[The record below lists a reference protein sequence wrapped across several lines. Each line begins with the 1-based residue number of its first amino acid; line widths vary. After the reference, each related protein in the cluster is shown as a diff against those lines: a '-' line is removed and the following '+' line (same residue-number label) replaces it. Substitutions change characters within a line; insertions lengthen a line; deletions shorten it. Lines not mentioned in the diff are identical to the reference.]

1 MAIGFRGVAA
11 YRTWCLF
18 IAAGFFGVCCGVH
31 AADFGTP
38 VIEVVEAPVLKG
50 VKRVAV
56 TSFTVQY
63 VTSQVWDTS
72 HTSGGTG
79 YGVRGPGGSFVGT
92 GIVQTAGQGG
102 GFNIGDALDPAK
114 MQATTNALYQ
124 GFIADLQS
132 AGFEVLSAEQL
143 NGSKAY
149 RAYVANAP
157 ATPRKE
163 EAEAQK
169 SNGAGA
175 ITSVFYTPPGVP
187 LVLGEKIDHLSA
199 GMFGSNVADPTLT
212 FSGRLSLYTT
222 NWPYYDKDVQKELDA
237 ATLHVRIYVPLAHV
251 QVASSSFWGNGY
263 SRQGI
268 VPGLRL
274 GNRLTRVTV
283 GNRGDYAK
291 LFLSDP
297 FVIPGPIDSTVEEV
311 KHPNMMRAMVGEKI
325 KIYPGTVSPDK
336 YWELMPDASSQV
348 LKAFA
353 GKIKESS

>member
-1 MAIGFRGVAA
+1 MRAYLKHWIAAAVVAA
-11 YRTWCLF
+11 GLAQ
-18 IAAGFFGVCCGVH
+18 AA

-38 VIEVVEAPVLKG
+38 VIDIVDASTLKG

-63 VTSQVWDTS
+63 VLDQVWDTS
-72 HTSGGTG
+72 HTTGGAG
-79 YGVRGPGGSFVGT
+79 YGVRGVGGAFVGT
-92 GIVQTAGQGG
+92 GIRQTAGQGG
-102 GFNIGDALDPAK
+102 GFNIAEALDPAN
-114 MQATTNALYQ
+114 MQSTTDKLYQ
-124 GFIADLQS
+124 GFLSDLKN
-132 AGFEVLSAEQL
+132 AGFEVVSTEQL
-143 NGSKAY
+143 ANSKAY
-149 RAYVANAP
+149 KAYAANAP
-157 ATPRKE
+157 KTPRKE
-163 EAEAQK
+163 EAESEK

-187 LVLGEKIDHLSA
+187 LVLGDQFDHLST
-199 GMFGSNVADPTLT
+199 GRFGSQVKDPTLT

-283 GNRGDYAK
+283 GNNGDYAK

-297 FVIPGPIDSTVEEV
+297 YVIPGPIDSTVEEV
-311 KHPNMMRAMVGEKI
+311 KHPNAMRAMMGEKV
-325 KIYPGTVSPDK
+325 KIYPGTVSPEK
-336 YWELMPDASSQV
+336 YWELMPDAASQA

-353 GKIKESS
+353 GKIKENG

>member
-1 MAIGFRGVAA
+1 MMKPTKFHILVAVVCSIGVGS
-11 YRTWCLF
+11 L
-18 IAAGFFGVCCGVH
+18 G

-38 VIEVVEAPVLKG
+38 VVEVIDASTLKG

-72 HTSGGTG
+72 YTTGG
-79 YGVRGPGGSFVGT
+79 GPGNRTGNLQFV
-92 GIVQTAGQGG
+92 GQGG
-102 GFNIGDALDPAK
+102 GFDVGSALDPAR
-114 MQATTNALYQ
+114 MQSTTDKLYQ
-124 GFIADLQS
+124 GFLTDLQS
-132 AGFEVLSAEQL
+132 AGFDVVSAEQL
-143 NGSKAY
+143 ASSKAY
-149 RAYVANAP
+149 QAYAANAP

-187 LVLGEKIDHLSA
+187 LVLGDKIDHLSS
-199 GMFGSNVADPTLT
+199 GTFGSNVGDPTLT
-212 FSGRLSLYTT
+212 FAGRLSLYTT
-222 NWPYYDKDVQKELDA
+222 NWPYYDKDVQKELGA
-237 ATLHVRIYVPLAHV
+237 ATLHVRLYVPLAHV
-251 QVASSSFWGNGY
+251 QVASGSFWGGGY

-283 GNRGDYAK
+283 GNNGDYAK
-291 LFLSDP
+291 VFLSEP
-297 FVIPGPIDSTVEEV
+297 YLIPGPIDSTVEEV
-311 KHPNMMRAMVGEKI
+311 KHPNFARAMLGEKV
-325 KIYPGTVSPDK
+325 KIYPGTLSVDK
-336 YWELMPDASSQV
+336 YWELMPDAASQA

-353 GKIKESS
+353 GKIKENS